1 MMTSVMGLHDIDV
14 SEFLNV
20 LDSCEGNVYL
30 VTREGDKLNLKSRL
44 SQLLG
49 ITRLMEGGRITE
61 AFILCDKPVDEQK
74 LFRLNMFGKAEHTA

>member
-14 SEFLNV
+14 SAFLNV

-30 VTREGDKLNLKSRL
+30 VTREGDKLNLRSRL

-61 AFILCDKPVDEQK
+61 AFILCDKPADEQK
-74 LFRLNMFGKAEHTA
+74 LFRLNMFGYAVHSA